1 MTRLALFDL
10 DRTLLDLDTA
20 FVLWA
25 GEFAERHRPAEGAV
39 ERLVALH
46 AATHPDRERFF
57 ARVRRMFG
65 VRESAEALMEGF
77 HARMPHLAEL
87 YAGVPEAL
95 AGLRAAG
102 WRVGVVTNGPARRQL
117 AKIRRTRLDDLV
129 DGYAIS
135 GAEGVRKPAVEL
147 FAIAAR
153 RCGADLGQGGWM
165 VGDNLIADIGGARAA
180 GLRRIWIDHGTWP
193 GHEHGADH
201 VAGTRAWG
209 RPRGRT
215 RPGGHRRPSGRPP
228 LSRSDR
234 EITPGPPPEPDRTAI
249 APGPPRARSDRE
261 IIANTPPEP
270 DRTARYP
277 QGRPLPPS
285 PSRWQVYRRAAGQ
298 PARGGGGV
306 VMEAKEWTVRISLA
320 EDGDDT
326 AARATLTMGNGDR
339 VTGTGRARRNPADP
353 AVPEIGD
360 ELAASRALA
369 DLAERLAVITKHDI
383 SETTAE
389 FPAPTRSW

>member
-1 MTRLALFDL
+1 MTRPALFDL
-10 DRTLLDLDTA
+10 DRTLLDLDAA

-25 GEFAERHRPAEGAV
+25 GEFAERHRLTEGAV
-39 ERLVALH
+39 ERL
-46 AATHPDRERFF
+46 
-57 ARVRRMFG
+57 
-65 VRESAEALMEGF
+65 EGF

-95 AGLRAAG
+95 TWLRAAG

-117 AKIRRTRLDDLV
+117 AKIRRTGLD
-129 DGYAIS
+129 
-135 GAEGVRKPAVEL
+135 
-147 FAIAAR
+147 
-153 RCGADLGQGGWM
+153 
-165 VGDNLIADIGGARAA
+165 
-180 GLRRIWIDHGTWP
+180 
-193 GHEHGADH
+193 
-201 VAGTRAWG
+201 
-209 RPRGRT
+209 
-215 RPGGHRRPSGRPP
+215 
-228 LSRSDR
+228 
-234 EITPGPPPEPDRTAI
+234 
-249 APGPPRARSDRE
+249 
-261 IIANTPPEP
+261 
-270 DRTARYP
+270 DRTARSP
-277 QGRPLPPS
+277 QARPLS
-285 PSRWQVYRRAAGQ
+285 PNRWKVYRRPAGQ

-389 FPAPTRSW
+389 SPAPTRSW